1 MSIVSNIENV
11 LANAEKLNPELN
23 SFLSIER
30 ERSLVRAA
38 QLDAGD
44 ATPLNGLAI
53 AVKDNICTKGMRT
66 SCGSHILHNYKAHY
80 DATAIERLDQAG
92 AIVVGKT
99 NMDEFAMGSS
109 NESSAFGAVRNPWDV
124 TRVPGGSS
132 GGSAVA
138 VASGVVRVALG
149 S

>member
-1 MSIVSNIENV
+1 MSITSNIENV
-11 LANAEKLNPELN
+11 LTNAEKLNPELN

-30 ERSLVRAA
+30 DRSLERAA
-38 QLDAGD
+38 HLDAG
-44 ATPLNGLAI
+44 APTPLNAVAI

-66 SCGSHILHNYKAHY
+66 SCGSNILHNYKAHY
-80 DATAIERLDQAG
+80 DATAIGRLNEAG

-109 NESSAFGAVRNPWDV
+109 NESSAFGKVKNPWDT

-132 GGSAVA
+132 GGS
-138 VASGVVRVALG
+138 
-149 S
+149 

>member
-1 MSIVSNIENV
+1 MSLQKSISTTLN
-11 LANAEKLNPELN
+11 NAERLNPELN

-30 ERSLVRAA
+30 EYA
-38 QLDAGD
+38 QARVGEIADDSRLG
-44 ATPLNGLAI
+44 GLAI
-53 AVKDNICTKGMRT
+53 AVKDNICTKGLQT
-66 SCGSHILHNYKAHY
+66 TCGSRILYNYKAQY
-80 DATAIERLDQAG
+80 DATAIKRLNDAG

-109 NESSAFGAVRNPWDV
+109 NETSAFGPAKNPWDT

-138 VASGVVRVALG
+138 VAS
-149 S
+149 